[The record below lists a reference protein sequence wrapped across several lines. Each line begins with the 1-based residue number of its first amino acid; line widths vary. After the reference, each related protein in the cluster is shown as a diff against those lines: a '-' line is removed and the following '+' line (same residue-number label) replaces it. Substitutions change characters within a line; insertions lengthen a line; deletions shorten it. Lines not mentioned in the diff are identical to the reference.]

1 MNPPQKTA
9 QELLNMASDIL
20 VIDDE
25 ADIRDLVSGILED
38 DGHQVRTARDSDEAL
53 EALRRRS
60 PALVVLDIWL
70 QGSRID
76 GLDLLAMLKEIDG
89 DLPVVVISGHGTIE
103 TAVAAIRKGAYDF
116 VEKPFTADRLLLV
129 VQRALEA
136 TRLKRENTALKAR
149 SSVSDEL
156 IGSSASMGAL
166 RASIDRVAQTNSRV
180 LISGPA
186 GSGKELIARLLHE
199 RSPRAIGA
207 FVAINAASIA
217 PDRMESEIFGEE
229 GPDGR
234 PKKIGVFE
242 QAHGGTLFLD
252 EVGDMPPETQSK
264 ILRVLVDQRF
274 KRVGGSTDVQVNV
287 RVVSSSSRDL
297 RGDIE
302 EGRFREDL
310 FHRLNVVP
318 LRAPSLAERRED
330 IPDLAGY
337 FVGRLAGMSGVPA
350 RHIAEDALAALQ
362 AADWPGNVRQLR
374 NVIER
379 ILILA
384 TGDAAVPVT
393 VDSLPPEAWPSA
405 GFSKHDGLQEVI
417 GLPLRDARERFERE
431 YLNVQITRFGGNI
444 SRTAAFIGMERSALH
459 RKLKS
464 LGVEAPGRNGHETAE

>member
-1 MNPPQKTA
+1 
-9 QELLNMASDIL
+9 MASDIL
-20 VIDDE
+20 IIDDE

-53 EALRRRS
+53 EALRRRTPS
-60 PALVVLDIWL
+60 LIVLDIWL

-76 GLDLLAMLKEIDG
+76 GLELLTMFKEIDP
-89 DLPVVVISGHGTIE
+89 DMPVVVISGHGTIE
-103 TAVAAIRKGAYDF
+103 TAVSAIRQGAYDF
-116 VEKPFTADRLLLV
+116 IEKPFTAERLLLV
-129 VQRALEA
+129 VQRAMEA
-136 TRLKRENTALKAR
+136 AQLKREVNVLRAR
-149 SSVSDEL
+149 SAAGDEL
-156 IGSSASMGAL
+156 IGSSPVMTAL
-166 RASIDRVAQTNSRV
+166 RSAIERVAQTNSRV
-180 LISGPA
+180 LITGPA
-186 GSGKELIARLLHE
+186 GSGKELVARLLHQ
-199 RSPRAIGA
+199 RSARASGP

-234 PKKIGVFE
+234 PRKVGVFE

-252 EVGDMPPETQSK
+252 EVGDMPLETQSK

-274 KRVGGSTDVQVNV
+274 RRLNGSADVQVNV

-302 EGRFREDL
+302 QGRFRENL

-330 IPDLAGY
+330 IPELAGY

-350 RHIAEDALAALQ
+350 RQIGEDALAALQ

-384 TGDAAVPVT
+384 TGDPNTPVT
-393 VDSLPPEAWPSA
+393 VDCLPPEAWPSA

-417 GLPLRDARERFERE
+417 ALPLRDARERFERE

-464 LGVEAPGRNGHETAE
+464 LGVEAPGRNGHDAE

>member
-1 MNPPQKTA
+1 
-9 QELLNMASDIL
+9 MASDIL

-25 ADIRDLVSGILED
+25 ADIRDLISGILED
-38 DGHQVRTARDSDEAL
+38 DGHQVRAARDSDEAL
-53 EALRRRS
+53 DALRRRS
-60 PALVVLDIWL
+60 PSLVILDIWL

-76 GLDLLAMLKEIDG
+76 GLELLAMLKEIDA
-89 DLPVVVISGHGTIE
+89 DLPVIVISGHGTIE
-103 TAVAAIRKGAYDF
+103 TAVTAIRKGAYDF
-116 VEKPFTADRLLLV
+116 IEKPFTADRLLLV
-129 VQRALEA
+129 IERALET
-136 TRLKRENTALKAR
+136 TRLKREVSALKAK
-149 SSVSDEL
+149 SSTGDDL
-156 IGSSASMGAL
+156 IGTSPVMAAL
-166 RASIDRVAQTNSRV
+166 RSSIDRVAQTNSRV
-180 LISGPA
+180 LITGPA
-186 GSGKELIARLLHE
+186 GSGKELVSRLLHE
-199 RSPRAIGA
+199 RSSRAGGP

-229 GPDGR
+229 TPDGR
-234 PKKIGVFE
+234 PQKIGVFE

-252 EVGDMPPETQSK
+252 EVGDMPLETQSK
-264 ILRVLVDQRF
+264 ILRVLVEQRF
-274 KRVGGSTDVQVNV
+274 RRLGGSTDVQVNV
-287 RVVSSSSRDL
+287 RVVSSTSRDL

-302 EGRFREDL
+302 QGRFREDL

-318 LRAPSLAERRED
+318 LRAPGLAERRED
-330 IPDLAGY
+330 IPELAGY

-350 RHIAEDALAALQ
+350 RQIAEDALAALQ

-384 TGDAAVPVT
+384 TGDINTPVT
-393 VDSLPPEAWPSA
+393 VDSLPAEAWPQA

-464 LGVEAPGRNGHETAE
+464 LGVEAPGRNGVEAE

>member
-1 MNPPQKTA
+1 
-9 QELLNMASDIL
+9 MATDIL
-20 VIDDE
+20 VVDDE

-53 EALRRRS
+53 DAFSRRKPS
-60 PALVVLDIWL
+60 LVVLDIWL
-70 QGSRID
+70 QGSRMD
-76 GLDLLAMLKEIDG
+76 GLDLLSTFKEIDPEM
-89 DLPVVVISGHGTIE
+89 PVVVISGHGTIE

-136 TRLKRENTALKAR
+136 TRLKRENTALRVR
-149 SSVSDEL
+149 SGLGDDL
-156 IGSSASMGAL
+156 IGSSAAMAAL
-166 RASIDRVAQTNSRV
+166 RAAIERVAQTNSRV
-180 LISGPA
+180 LIAGPA

-199 RSPRAIGA
+199 RSGRGGGQ

-252 EVGDMPPETQSK
+252 EVGDMPLETQSK
-264 ILRVLVDQRF
+264 ILRVLVEQRF
-274 KRVGGSTDVQVNV
+274 RRLGGANDVQVNV
-287 RVVSSSSRDL
+287 RVVSSTSREL
-297 RGDIE
+297 RDDIE
-302 EGRFREDL
+302 AGRFREDL

-330 IPDLAGY
+330 IPELAGY
-337 FVGRLAGMSGVPA
+337 FVGRLAGMSGVPP
-350 RHIAEDALAALQ
+350 RQIGEDALAALQ

-384 TGDAAVPVT
+384 TGDPQTPVT
-393 VDSLPPEAWPSA
+393 IDALPPEAWPQA

-431 YLNVQITRFGGNI
+431 YLNVQITRFGDNI

-464 LGVEAPGRNGHETAE
+464 LGVEAPGRNGHEAE